1 LEENKKM
8 KFIDTHSHLYLD
20 QFKED
25 LPQVMQR
32 AKEVLEAVY
41 LPNIDSS
48 TIDAMHAL
56 EARYSGFCYAM
67 MGLHPCSVKGNCQA
81 ELEILLQHLKERSYV
96 AIGEIGTDVYWDKT
110 HIKEQELAF
119 RTQLNWAKEMNL
131 PVVIHSRDS
140 LDLNIKIVNEEQNGS
155 LRGIFHCF
163 NGTVE
168 QSKAI
173 IDLDFLVGVGGVL
186 TFKNGGMREI
196 YSEIPIDK
204 IVLETDAP
212 YLTPAPFRGKRN
224 ESAYIPIIAE
234 VLAEVK
240 QKNIEEVAEQTNMNA
255 TQLYHPK

>member
-1 LEENKKM
+1 M

-25 LPQVMQR
+25 QEEVMAR

-41 LPNIDSS
+41 LPNIDCS
-48 TIDAMHAL
+48 TVEVMHAL
-56 EARYSGFCYAM
+56 ENKYPNFCYAM
-67 MGLHPCSVKGNCQA
+67 MGLHPCSVKANFK
-81 ELEILLQHLKERSYV
+81 EKLDNMLQFLKQRPYV
-96 AIGEIGTDVYWDKT
+96 AIGEIGTDLYWDKT
-110 HIKEQELAF
+110 TIREQEVAF

-140 LDLNIKIVNEEQNGS
+140 LDLNIKIVEEEQNGS

-163 NGTVE
+163 NGTLE

-173 IDLDFLVGVGGVL
+173 IDLDFILGVGGVL

-196 YSEIPIDK
+196 YSEIPLEK

-212 YLTPAPFRGKRN
+212 YLTPTPFRGKRN

-240 QKNIEEVAEQTNMNA
+240 QKDIIEVAKQTNKNA
-255 TQLYHPK
+255 RGLYHPN